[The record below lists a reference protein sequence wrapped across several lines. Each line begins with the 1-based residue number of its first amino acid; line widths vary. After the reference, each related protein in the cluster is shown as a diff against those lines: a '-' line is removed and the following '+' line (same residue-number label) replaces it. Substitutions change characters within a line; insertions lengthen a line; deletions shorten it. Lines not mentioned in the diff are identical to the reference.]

1 VRAKVRATL
10 DFNSK
15 QQQRR
20 NQILF
25 REVNERV
32 REVAAPL
39 LGAHKEGEFLC
50 ECGHEAC
57 VETIRLDVEEYE
69 AVRAS
74 PHRFVMVP
82 GHQDGKVQ
90 ATTVQGNGRFVVVE
104 SSAFREQ
111 AASHNTPVGAT
122 AERWPISS

>member
-1 VRAKVRATL
+1 VRAMVRTTL
-10 DFNSK
+10 DINSK
-15 QQQRR
+15 QQQSR

-32 REVAAPL
+32 REVAPL
-39 LGAHKEGEFLC
+39 LGAREEGEFLC
-50 ECGHEAC
+50 ECGDEAC
-57 VETIRLDVEEYE
+57 TETIRLDVEEYE

-82 GHQDGKVQ
+82 GHQDGKVE
-90 ATTVQGNGRFVVVE
+90 ATTVQENGRFVVVE
-104 SSAFREQ
+104 RSALREQ
-111 AASHNTPVGAT
+111 AASHDTPVGAT

>member
-1 VRAKVRATL
+1 MRAKVRATL

-15 QQQRR
+15 EQRR
-20 NQILF
+20 RHQILF

-39 LGAHKEGEFLC
+39 LGARKEGEFLC

-57 VETIRLDVEEYE
+57 IETIRLDVEEYE

-82 GHQDGKVQ
+82 RHQDGKVE
-90 ATTVQGNGRFVVVE
+90 ATPVQGNGRFVVVE
-104 SSAFREQ
+104 RSAFREQ
-111 AASHNTPVGAT
+111 AASHDPRRRNGSAL
-122 AERWPISS
+122 AISS

>member
-15 QQQRR
+15 QRQRR

-39 LGAHKEGEFLC
+39 LGARKEGEFLC

-57 VETIRLDVEEYE
+57 IETIRLDLEEYE

-82 GHQDGKVQ
+82 GHQDGKVE
-90 ATTVQGNGRFVVVE
+90 APVEGNGRFVVVE
-104 SSAFREQ
+104 RSAFREQ
-111 AASHNTPVGAT
+111 AVSHDPRRGAT

>member
-1 VRAKVRATL
+1 L
-10 DFNSK
+10 DLNST
-15 QQQRR
+15 QQQSR

-39 LGAHKEGEFLC
+39 LGTREEGAFLC
-50 ECGHEAC
+50 ECGDEAC
-57 VETIRLDVEEYE
+57 TETIRLDLEEYE

-82 GHQDGKVQ
+82 GHQDGTVE
-90 ATTVQGNGRFVVVE
+90 ASTVQGNGRYVVVE
-104 SSAFREQ
+104 RSGFREQ
-111 AASHNTPVGAT
+111 AASHDPRRRNG
-122 AERWPISS
+122 

>member
-1 VRAKVRATL
+1 MRAKVRATL
-10 DFNSK
+10 DFDSK

-39 LGAHKEGEFLC
+39 LGARKEGEFLC

-57 VETIRLDVEEYE
+57 IETIRLDVEEYE

-82 GHQDGKVQ
+82 GHQDGKVE
-90 ATTVQGNGRFVVVE
+90 AAPVQGNGRFVVVE
-104 SSAFREQ
+104 RSTFREQ
-111 AASHNTPVGAT
+111 AASHDPRRRNGRTLA
-122 AERWPISS
+122 AISS

>member
-20 NQILF
+20 NQILL

-39 LGAHKEGEFLC
+39 LGARKEGEFLC

-57 VETIRLDVEEYE
+57 IETIRLDVEEYE

-82 GHQDGKVQ
+82 GHQDGKVE
-90 ATTVQGNGRFVVVE
+90 ATPVQGNGRFVVVE
-104 SSAFREQ
+104 RSAFREQ
-111 AASHNTPVGAT
+111 AASHDPRRRNGRTLA
-122 AERWPISS
+122 AISS

>member
-1 VRAKVRATL
+1 MGANVLATL
-10 DFNSK
+10 DFDSK
-15 QQQRR
+15 RQQRR

-39 LGAHKEGEFLC
+39 LGARKEGEFLC
-50 ECGHEAC
+50 ECGREAC
-57 VETIRLDVEEYE
+57 TETIGLDLQEYE

-82 GHQDGKVQ
+82 GHQDGNVE

-104 SSAFREQ
+104 RSAFREQ
-111 AASHNTPVGAT
+111 AASHDPRRRNG
-122 AERWPISS
+122 